1 MAMKSSWEMWRKIK
15 SLIKTL
21 RGSPAGAD
29 VSTDI
34 ASIQTAVDAQVLYG
48 DGTTQLEIGAFGAAA
63 GNNYVAVIDGGA
75 DTLGS
80 WTQLIASL
88 GADSYLNA
96 VYAVRSTIA
105 SGVAN
110 ISYAIE
116 IGTGASPSTIAR
128 FPLRLQH
135 DTDGAAYNAVF
146 PIIPPIK
153 IASGTKV
160 SARITSSTGSETL
173 NINIGFQQGL

>member
-1 MAMKSSWEMWRKIK
+1 MAMKSSWELWRKVK
-15 SLIKTL
+15 RLL
-21 RGSPAGAD
+21 GAPAGAD

-34 ASIQTAVDAQVLYG
+34 AAVQTAVDAQVLYG
-48 DGTTQLEIGAFGAAA
+48 DGNTQLEIGAFGAAT
-63 GNNYVAVIDGGA
+63 GNNYVAVTDGGA

-88 GADSYLNA
+88 GADSFLNA
-96 VYAVRSTIA
+96 MYVSRSA
-105 SGVAN
+105 
-110 ISYAIE
+110 ISLGAPEVNYGIE

-135 DTDGAAYNAVF
+135 DTDGAAYNAIF
-146 PIIPPIK
+146 PVIPAIK

-160 SARITSSTGSETL
+160 SARITSDIGTETVD
-173 NINIGFQQGL
+173 INIGFQRGL